1 MKSKALVISLVLNI
15 ILISVIVGILN
26 TTYEIEV
33 NGITYKQRIYDYL
46 RGAE

>member
-1 MKSKALVISLVLNI
+1 MKSKALIISLVLNI

-26 TTYEIEV
+26 TTYEIEA

>member
-1 MKSKALVISLVLNI
+1 MKSKALIISLVLNI

-33 NGITYKQRIYDYL
+33 NGITYRQRIYDYL